1 MKRFLPILLLGIA
14 PSAAL
19 AQAAPPID
27 DTLTFAASYFADAQP
42 ATAYDMILRVPG
54 FVFDAGDADVRGLAG
69 STGNV
74 LIDGRRPAAKED
86 TLDSILKR
94 IPASAVLRID
104 LIRGG
109 AGGIDMQ
116 GQPVLVN
123 VVRRK
128 ESAVRGQAELTFG
141 RYGDGRLAPAARI
154 DLSRRAGATLT
165 EGSLYLYQTI
175 DDEKGRG
182 PRIRI
187 NADGSLRERAR
198 YDERDRFR
206 GFQSSLGR
214 EQPLGG
220 GQLRINASFKRER
233 ERADTDLTF
242 FTPTPGLERVLELET
257 QDNAEFGAEWT
268 RALGAR
274 LSLELTGL
282 KRWSRDRASERSDD
296 GSEIDD
302 VAENST
308 GGESIGRVLLRWR
321 PNAKLTIEGGGEGA
335 FNYLDSRSSLA
346 IDGVAVPLPAASVRV
361 AERRAEGFASAVWQP
376 SSAWTVET
384 GVRVETS
391 TLTQSGDSSLRK
403 SFVFP
408 KPRLALTWS
417 PRSRTQWR
425 ARLEREVGQLD
436 FGDFVSSTSL
446 TSSAITAGNADLEP
460 DRKWTASLAWEQRFW
475 NGGAIVLTG
484 RHEWISH
491 TLDRVGIVGPG
502 FAFDAPGNIGA
513 GAKTKIE
520 ADLSLPTDRI
530 GLRGGLIKVNLGYRW
545 TSAIDP
551 TTGARRRISGEE
563 PIDGEIHLTL
573 DRPRIG
579 WRWGAAYIVA
589 KDEYEFRFDE
599 VRRSRI
605 GGRLSLFAEYKIDR
619 RWTLRCYVENVTGR
633 HVVRDRAIYAGARSS
648 SPLRYDE
655 ARDLASQPL
664 IGVVLRRGFGK

>member
-1 MKRFLPILLLGIA
+1 MKHVLPFLLLGIA
-14 PSAAL
+14 PSGAW
-19 AQAAPPID
+19 AQAAPAGGD
-27 DTLTFAASYFADAQP
+27 ALTFPASYFADAQP

-94 IPASAVLRID
+94 IPASTVLRID

-109 AGGIDMQ
+109 AAGIDMQ
-116 GQPVLVN
+116 GQPVLAN

-128 ESAVRGQAELTFG
+128 ESALRGQAELTFG
-141 RYGDGRLAPAARI
+141 RYSDGRLAPAARI
-154 DLSRRAGATLT
+154 DLSRRGAATLT

-187 NADGSLRERAR
+187 NADGSVRERAR
-198 YDERDRFR
+198 YDERDKFR
-206 GFQSSLGR
+206 GIQASLGR
-214 EQPLGG
+214 EQPLAG

-242 FTPTPGLERVLELET
+242 FAPTPGLERVLELET
-257 QDNAEFGAEWT
+257 TDNAELGTEWT
-268 RALGAR
+268 RALGGK

-302 VAENST
+302 VTENAT
-308 GGESIGRVLLRWR
+308 GGENIGRALLRWR
-321 PNAKLTIEGGGEGA
+321 PSAKLTFEGGGEGA
-335 FNYLDSRSSLA
+335 FNYLDSRSTLA
-346 IDGVAVPLPAASVRV
+346 IDGVAIPLPAANVRV
-361 AERRAEGFASAVWQP
+361 AERRAEGFASAIWQP
-376 SSAWTVET
+376 SSAWTIET
-384 GVRVETS
+384 GIRVETS

-417 PRSRTQWR
+417 PSTRTQWR

-446 TSSAITAGNADLEP
+446 TSSTITAGNADLEP
-460 DRKWTASLAWEQRFW
+460 DRKWTASLAWERRFW
-475 NGGAIVLTG
+475 KDGAIVLTG

-491 TLDRVGIVGPG
+491 TLDRVGIMGPG
-502 FAFDAPGNIGA
+502 FAFDAPGNIGN
-513 GAKTKIE
+513 GAKSKIE
-520 ADLSLPTDRI
+520 ADLSLPTDRF

-545 TSAIDP
+545 TSVVDP
-551 TTGARRRISGEE
+551 TTGVRRRISGEE

-579 WRWGAAYIVA
+579 WRWGADYIVA

-605 GGRLSLFAEYKIDR
+605 GGRLSLFAEYKIGP

-633 HVVRDRAIYAGARSS
+633 HVIRDRAIYAAARSS

-655 ARDLASQPL
+655 ARNLASQPL
-664 IGVVLRRGFGK
+664 IGLILRRSFGK